1 MIDGNLLRVAV
12 NSLTVQYGND
22 KVRFSTPAPEVPN
35 HYLEQTML
43 SQRSEDILKIIVSEY
58 ISSAAPVPSETIAR
72 LYPSKVSPATIR
84 SEMVR
89 LESDGY
95 ITRPHISAGGVP
107 SDKAYRCYVESLI
120 DEGWLPESEQE
131 AIKHV
136 FREVTQGLEEWAR
149 LATAL
154 LSQRLRG
161 VGLASTPQARECHF
175 KRMELVLIQEF
186 LVLLV
191 VVLRDANLVK
201 ELLTTDDPVSQ
212 EDLTVIANRAN
223 EAYRGL
229 TRSQISDRPAASSL
243 IERLVKSK
251 LEQLMKAEDDREYGE
266 LYLDG
271 LRHLL
276 AEPEFTGTATAGDIV
291 EMFEDKTM
299 LRDLVAALSDEPG
312 VRVTIGSENKESV
325 LKGCTI
331 VLRSYGVPGK
341 VRGTIGIIGPT
352 RMQYKQVFPTVKYL
366 SSIMSELTEKLSV

>member
-1 MIDGNLLRVAV
+1 
-12 NSLTVQYGND
+12 
-22 KVRFSTPAPEVPN
+22 
-35 HYLEQTML
+35 ML
-43 SQRSEDILKIIVSEY
+43 SQRSEAILKIIVSEY
-58 ISSAAPVPSETIAR
+58 ISSAAPVPSETIAH
-72 LYPSKVSPATIR
+72 LYTSKVSPATIR
-84 SEMVR
+84 SEMAR

-120 DEGWLPESEQE
+120 EEGWLPEGEQE
-131 AIKHV
+131 SIKQV

-201 ELLTTDDPVSQ
+201 ELLTTDEPVSQ
-212 EDLTVIANRAN
+212 EELTVIANRAN

-229 TRSQISDRPAASSL
+229 TRSQISTRPAGSSL
-243 IERLVKSK
+243 TERLVKSK
-251 LEQLMKAEDDREYGE
+251 LEQLMKAEDDRESGD
-266 LYLDG
+266 LYMDG

-276 AEPEFTGTATAGDIV
+276 AQPEFSTIPGVASDLV
-291 EMFEDKTM
+291 EMLEDKTM
-299 LRDLVAALSDEPG
+299 LRDLIAALSDEPG
-312 VRVTIGSENKESV
+312 VRVTIGSENKESA

-341 VRGTIGIIGPT
+341 MRGTIGIIGPT
-352 RMQYKQVFPTVKYL
+352 RMQYRQVFPTVKYL